1 MKNQDARSS
10 LLGRAMTDNGLFS
23 GTAGIVLIIG
33 AAFGLGGWIGINA
46 WLLAGLGVG
55 LVVYAADLLWLARS
69 SRMIVAGGRAAVLA
83 AVAWVIAA
91 AALIAFS
98 AVLTRQGEL
107 ALAIVSIVVA
117 GFAAAQWIGLRRLSD
132 AEDHTAV

>member
-83 AVAWVIAA
+83 DVAWVIAA

>member
-1 MKNQDARSS
+1 MELPRSRQTS
-10 LLGRAMTDNGLFS
+10 LAS
-23 GTAGIVLIIG
+23 
-33 AAFGLGGWIGINA
+33 

-83 AVAWVIAA
+83 DVAWVIAA